1 MKKRG
6 IKMVEFIFF
15 LTYSDVTVY
24 NAIDVFDEIKDTPI
38 NFVGF
43 KDIGLPKE
51 KLKKLIGKMK
61 KAGKTTFLE
70 VVSATKEDNISST
83 KMGIELGVDNLIGG
97 TYIEETL
104 PLIKNTGIKY
114 FPYIGKIVGHP
125 CLLRGTIEEITKDA
139 KRVENLGVNGI
150 DLLAYRYDGDIESL
164 IKSVQKAVKIPLI
177 IAGSIDN
184 LKKVRKMVELDVWAF
199 TVGSAVFDKKF
210 APKGKLRDQI
220 SAVLKEIE
228 KAK

>member
-1 MKKRG
+1 
-6 IKMVEFIFF
+6 MVEFIFF

-24 NAIDVFDEIKDTPI
+24 NALDVFDEIKDTDI

-43 KDIGLPKE
+43 KDVGLPEE
-51 KLKKLIGKMK
+51 KLKKLVDKMK

-70 VVSATKEDNISST
+70 VVSATKEDNIRSA
-83 KMGIELGVDNLIGG
+83 KMGVKLGVDNLIGG
-97 TYIEETL
+97 TYVEETL

-139 KRVENLGVNGI
+139 RRVEALGVNGI
-150 DLLAYRYDGDIESL
+150 DLLGYRYNGDVEHL
-164 IKSVQKAVKIPLI
+164 IKSVQNAVNIPLI
-177 IAGSIDN
+177 IAGSIDSFER
-184 LKKVRKMVELDVWAF
+184 VRKMAELGVWAF
-199 TVGSAVFDKKF
+199 TIGSAVFDKKF
-210 APKGKLRDQI
+210 VPDGTLNDQI

-228 KAK
+228 KA

>member
-1 MKKRG
+1 
-6 IKMVEFIFF
+6 MVEFIFF

-24 NAIDVFDEIKDTPI
+24 NALDVFDEIKDTGI

-43 KDIGLPKE
+43 KDVGLPEE
-51 KLKKLIGKMK
+51 KLKKLVGKMK

-70 VVSATKEDNISST
+70 VVSATKEDNIRSA
-83 KMGIELGVDNLIGG
+83 KMGVKLGVDNLIGG
-97 TYIEETL
+97 TYVEETL

-139 KRVENLGVNGI
+139 RRVEALGVNGI
-150 DLLAYRYDGDIESL
+150 DLLGYRYDGDVERL
-164 IKSVQKAVKIPLI
+164 IKSVQNAVKIPLI
-177 IAGSIDN
+177 IAGSIESFE
-184 LKKVRKMVELDVWAF
+184 KVRKMAELGVWAF
-199 TVGSAVFDKKF
+199 TIGSAVFDKKF
-210 APKGKLRDQI
+210 VPNGTLSGQI

-228 KAK
+228 KAY